1 MKLRLFTGVAVLF
14 FLMQTSAF
22 ALSGQQVYNKYK
34 KTEKKME
41 RSMKTLIMVVEMDT
55 AGTVSETTIYKKGK
69 KMRVDAVIK
78 KSANPMMG
86 QPGQKMVSIS
96 DGITTTVFHPMMGKM
111 SSPTDNDDEDIANIR
126 QIKYIKKEVVS
137 GIKCH
142 KIKVLFNAGD
152 KETLWISAK
161 DNVLVKEK
169 GDGGSVTI
177 NTDFRKTKGFMLPY
191 KTTTYDDGAVEQTSI
206 VKSVKVGAKISNSKF
221 NTAKVKG
228 FNKAKNG
235 NTPALN
241 NQANQVMDM
250 MQMAI
255 KIQQLH
261 MNGETEKAEALT
273 KKMQQMQMGQ

>member
-34 KTEKKME
+34 QTEKKME

-111 SSPTDNDDEDIANIR
+111 SSPTDNEDIANIR

-191 KTTTYDDGAVEQTSI
+191 KTTTYDDGAVEQTTI
-206 VKSVKVGAKISNSKF
+206 VKSVKTGVRIAASKF
-221 NTAKVKG
+221 DASKVKG
-228 FNKAKNG
+228 YDKALD
-235 NTPALN
+235 NTVTKATDQATQALGMMGM
-241 NQANQVMDM
+241 VME
-250 MQMAI
+250 
-255 KIQQLH
+255 IQRLR
-261 MNGETEKAEALT
+261 MNGETEKAEAMA
-273 KKMQQMQMGQ
+273 KKLQQMQMGQ